1 MSAAAQQA
9 AEQQPSAQPPA
20 PDATQTAQSSQQAA
34 PATAQPAQTQ
44 AAQPAAA
51 QAGTIAPPAP
61 APAPTTMDQVVTL
74 FIERE
79 HGLIKALANRTPVV
93 ETYLQNLTADPQ
105 LGPVPSADHYFLGR
119 MDMGETVDRK
129 DYLKEENRSMES
141 RLLGGFGKL
150 YKVQYQPLGF
160 SWMVYADRTDFD
172 REHYDF
178 HYARREFLGDVRCL
192 VFDVTPKPKSGRG
205 RFLGR
210 IWVEDQGY
218 NIVRLNG
225 TYAPAPRN
233 AMFFHMDS
241 WRLNLIP
248 GYWVPAF
255 IYSEEGDFS
264 AGVKNKLA
272 FKAQTRIWG
281 YDLKKGGKDDEL
293 TQIRVDSVTDES
305 AAAQDASPL
314 QAERVWQ
321 QQAEDNVVE
330 RLTNAGLLAPD
341 GDLDRILQTVVNNL
355 EVTNNIDLPRPVRTR
370 VLLTSPLE
378 TFSVGNTIVISRGL
392 VDVLPDEA
400 SLAAVLSHE
409 LAHIVLGH
417 NLGSKYAFNDRMLFS
432 DEGTYQ
438 NLGFKH
444 IPEEEAAADKKAIE
458 LLKNSPY
465 AQKLD
470 NVGLF
475 LKALQ
480 LRAPQLSALL
490 TTHLGNPLAEN
501 GTVNR
506 LSALATQGPALDNT
520 KLDQIAALPLGGRV
534 KINPW
539 DDKAEMVKA
548 APVAITSARDK
559 MPFEVTPFFPRL
571 IRYDAG
577 AAAPAAAPTTAAV
590 NSGSGN

>member
-1 MSAAAQQA
+1 MNLGNKNLEKRVMRTSNWILTAALLVTISAAAQQA
-9 AEQQPSAQPPA
+9 TDSQPPA
-20 PDATQTAQSSQQAA
+20 QPQTTDAPQTAQPSQQPA
-34 PATAQPAQTQ
+34 PAPAQQPAP
-44 AAQPAAA
+44 AATQPAPAA
-51 QAGTIAPPAP
+51 TIAPPATV
-61 APAPTTMDQVVTL
+61 AAPTTMDQVVNL

-79 HGLIKALANRTPVV
+79 HGLIKALSTRTPVV

-105 LGPVPSADHYFLGR
+105 LGPVPSEDHYFLGR
-119 MDMGETVDRK
+119 LDMGENIDRK
-129 DYLKEENRSMES
+129 DYLKEQEKTMQQ
-141 RLLGGFGKL
+141 RLLGGFQKL
-150 YKVQYQPLGF
+150 YKVQYQPMGF

-178 HYARREFLGDVRCL
+178 RYVRREFLGDVRCL

-210 IWVEDQGY
+210 LWVEDQDY

-225 TYAPAPRN
+225 TYYPAPRN
-233 AMFFHMDS
+233 SYFFHMDS

-248 GYWVPAF
+248 GYWVPSF

-264 AGVKNKLA
+264 AGVKNKMA

-293 TQIRVDSVTDES
+293 TNIRVDSVTDES
-305 AAAQDASPL
+305 AAQQDASPL

-330 RLTNAGLLAPD
+330 RLTEAGLLAPE
-341 GDLDRILQTVVNNL
+341 GDIDRILQTVVNNL

-417 NLGSKYAFNDRMLFS
+417 NLGSKFAFNDRMLFS
-432 DEGTYQ
+432 DDSTYQ
-438 NLGFKH
+438 N
-444 IPEEEAAADKKAIE
+444 
-458 LLKNSPY
+458 
-465 AQKLD
+465 
-470 NVGLF
+470 
-475 LKALQ
+475 
-480 LRAPQLSALL
+480 
-490 TTHLGNPLAEN
+490 
-501 GTVNR
+501 
-506 LSALATQGPALDNT
+506 
-520 KLDQIAALPLGGRV
+520 
-534 KINPW
+534 
-539 DDKAEMVKA
+539 
-548 APVAITSARDK
+548 
-559 MPFEVTPFFPRL
+559 
-571 IRYDAG
+571 
-577 AAAPAAAPTTAAV
+577 
-590 NSGSGN
+590 